1 MLTRLFR
8 HPWGWATV
16 APLVCAVHCA
26 LTPIVVVA
34 APSLAPGEAV
44 EWALLGITVVV
55 GGLALWAGGRA
66 HDDLRPVVPVTL
78 GLGLWALSLGHA
90 FRPIPEELTTVV
102 ATLVVA
108 GGLVWNSRLHCARRE
123 AACQVCAAELEEPG
137 AASAPA
143 STAAGT
149 PAARSA

>member
-1 MLTRLFR
+1 MSRLFR

-16 APLVCAVHCA
+16 APLACAVHCA

-44 EWALLGITVVV
+44 EWALLAITVVV
-55 GGLALWAGGRA
+55 GSLALWVGARA

-90 FRPIPEELTTVV
+90 FRPVPEELTTVL

-108 GGLVWNSRLHCARRE
+108 GGLFWNSRLHCARRE
-123 AACQVCAAELEEPG
+123 AACRVCATGVETPG
-137 AASAPA
+137 ADTTPA

-149 PAARSA
+149 PAAGSA